1 MSAGPKF
8 QYLWAD
14 GVKVKT
20 PTNVSAPDYVDLLMS
35 WVESQLNDEQLFPLQ
50 FGTPFPRNFLAIVK
64 TIYKRLFRVY
74 AHIYYLHY
82 ENIQQL
88 GAEAHLNSCF
98 KHFIL
103 FVEEFDLIEDKELA
117 PLEEV
122 IQKLLNKDG
131 SQPSKTK
138 ASNVEEE
145 EETEDTATEAKQASE
160 SSK

>member
-20 PTNVSAPDYVDLLMS
+20 PTSVSAPDYVDLLMS

-50 FGTPFPRNFLAIVK
+50 FGTPFPRNFLSIVK
-64 TIYKRLFRVY
+64 TIFKRLFRVY

-82 ENIQQL
+82 ENIQAL
-88 GAEAHLNSCF
+88 GAEAHLNTCF

-103 FVEEFDLIEDKELA
+103 FVEEFDLIEDKEQA
-117 PLEEV
+117 PLDEV
-122 IQKLLNKDG
+122 IQKLLEKDG
-131 SQPSKTK
+131 PNSKK
-138 ASNVEEE
+138 KSSAADDDAEEVLDSPE
-145 EETEDTATEAKQASE
+145 PDAKQGTE
-160 SSK
+160 Q